1 MNAKVPGTS
10 AFLFLI
16 DSTGVV
22 RYSEYMNETVLNRV
36 IENDT
41 LINAL
46 SLPGSW
52 RGAKVELRI
61 ISASGSNSSPK
72 RVSTSYGVLKSG
84 KKGIHNNFSDEQL
97 LDIIKDARKTHTENI
112 Q

>member
-1 MNAKVPGTS
+1 
-10 AFLFLI
+10 
-16 DSTGVV
+16 
-22 RYSEYMNETVLNRV
+22 MNETVLNRI

-41 LINAL
+41 LLDEL
-46 SLPGSW
+46 SLPSSW

-61 ISASGSNSSPK
+61 ISDSGSNGSPK

-84 KKGIHNNFSDEQL
+84 KIGIHNNFSDEQL
-97 LDIIKDARKTHTENI
+97 LDIIKDARRTHTESF